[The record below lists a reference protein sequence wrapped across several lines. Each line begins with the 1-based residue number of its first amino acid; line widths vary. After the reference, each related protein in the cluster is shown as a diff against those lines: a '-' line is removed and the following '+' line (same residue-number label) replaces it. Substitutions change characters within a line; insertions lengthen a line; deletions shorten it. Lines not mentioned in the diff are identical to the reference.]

1 MTQQLT
7 SSPRRKLL
15 DEGSFQE
22 LLAAAFVLQQH
33 NELASKAAADPTE
46 LLSEIIRLRRSIR
59 SGKLDL
65 VETARL
71 ISEQVQKY
79 TQADGVAIGI
89 VTDDELIYLAAIG
102 MAAHDIGRRV
112 LRDSSLSAQCIR
124 TRVAFQSLRA
134 QEDPRMF
141 SLLTDQSGVKSF
153 VAIPVDYEN
162 KVVATL
168 EARFK
173 VTNAFSEDDVRTCEL
188 MAVLVK
194 EVIAQAGQAHAGRT
208 ALGTAREQSST
219 SSSEVRSEVK
229 LDRNP
234 EPPVIAEELASI
246 GETHAPQ
253 SRDENRETPV
263 IAPASA
269 IQLFNPPRILPA
281 DEATETAIVPVVA
294 SALKSGVEE
303 TKSGDAQVC
312 RGCGQG
318 VAEDELFCGK
328 CGTEKIIN
336 PDGPLQSKWASLW
349 FMNEARRIAE
359 TPDEASLLS
368 DEDGPSI
375 GKPKDLPEVEIFNL
389 EKVSHRPLE
398 ATASAIE
405 SHTET
410 ITTEAAKHLVR
421 LEWLPDTAPSSRAE
435 SWLRHQWRVNRAN
448 FYLAGASLL
457 LIAALSGWGTI
468 PALDTP
474 PGAGPQLSLFDRML
488 VSLGIAEAPDAPVY
502 RGNPD
507 TPVWV
512 DLHTALYYCPGSDL
526 YGKTDGGKIATQR
539 SAQMD
544 QFEPAHRKACN

>member
-59 SGKLDL
+59 TGKLDL
-65 VETARL
+65 LETARL

-79 TQADGVAIGI
+79 TRADGVAIGI

-102 MAAHDIGRRV
+102 IAAHDIGRRV
-112 LRDSSLSAQCIR
+112 PRDSSLSAQCIR

-141 SLLTDQSGVKSF
+141 SLLNDQSDVKSF
-153 VAIPVDYEN
+153 IAVPVDYEN
-162 KVVATL
+162 KIVGAL
-168 EARFK
+168 EARFRAA
-173 VTNAFSEDDVRTCEL
+173 NAFSEDDVRTCEL

-194 EVIAQAGQAHAGRT
+194 EVIALAGQAHAGT
-208 ALGTAREQSST
+208 AVVKQHSASSL
-219 SSSEVRSEVK
+219 EVK
-229 LDRNP
+229 LKKNP
-234 EPPVIAEELASI
+234 EPQVPSEQLAPSS
-246 GETHAPQ
+246 ESDVPQ
-253 SRDENRETPV
+253 SAVEKHEIPV
-263 IAPASA
+263 VAPAMA
-269 IQLFNPPRILPA
+269 IRLFSPPRILPVP
-281 DEATETAIVPVVA
+281 ETLETAIAPIA
-294 SALKSGVEE
+294 SSALKSGVDEVKPE
-303 TKSGDAQVC
+303 DAQLC
-312 RGCGQG
+312 RGCGQHL
-318 VAEDELFCGK
+318 AEDELFCGK
-328 CGTEKIIN
+328 CGIEKIID

-359 TPDEASLLS
+359 KPDEAPFLS
-368 DEDGPSI
+368 DEDVLSI
-375 GKPKDLPEVEIFNL
+375 AEPQDLPDGEVFTVERL
-389 EKVSHRPLE
+389 SPRPSAAADSAVERHNE
-398 ATASAIE
+398 AIA
-405 SHTET
+405 
-410 ITTEAAKHLVR
+410 TTESAKHLVR
-421 LEWLPDTAPSSRAE
+421 VEWLPDTVSSSRAE
-435 SWLRHQWRVNRAN
+435 GRLRHQWRVNRAN

-488 VSLGIAEAPDAPVY
+488 VGLGIAEAPDAPVY